1 MIFRQKVIRHM
12 PQSRRNFGAHSKRSV
27 LRDLEYIFDLE
38 WNLSIL
44 NGKFREKMR
53 LFQRDPEKKIE
64 ELQNLFPKDIQFHK
78 TEQPYPFPRILILLR
93 GASISETGAI
103 KPI

>member
-1 MIFRQKVIRHM
+1 M
-12 PQSRRNFGAHSKRSV
+12 PQSRRNFGAHSKRS
-27 LRDLEYIFDLE
+27 DLEYIFDLE

-44 NGKFREKMR
+44 NGKFREKMH

-78 TEQPYPFPRILILLR
+78 REQPYLFPWILISLR